1 MVMVRL
7 LLFFVI
13 FICMPS
19 YSHDE
24 SWHPKTYDSNIYYY
38 LSTRIPDSVRQIS
51 YDTDYCNVYLSFA
64 LTKNEITNDI
74 KDNIKKYCATLSPRN
89 GELKKKYAS
98 NSEVCSILTM
108 TDDVVL
114 LYHDYDKVNK

>member
-1 MVMVRL
+1 MIRL

-19 YSHDE
+19 YSHYE

-74 KDNIKKYCATLSPRN
+74 KDNIKKYCATLSARN